1 MGNPYRVEE
10 NGSMC
15 RRRLDGW
22 RGYWA
27 RGEDQPV
34 FGRNRIWKAF
44 VRLYRMGCFVWEDEE
59 EVVGFMD
66 WAWRWMGVI
75 GMDGS
80 DGCVGLLC
88 RAVCCCCCVW
98 CCVLCVCVLC
108 VECLSI
114 QEESTPFDEP
124 QPTPP
129 HHTPTSPINSHTYT
143 HPHTPPPTPHTQPT
157 YNPHPTTTTPNHTT
171 TPTTTDPNNQ
181 WSSPSQ
187 DYPLDL
193 SILL

>member
-1 MGNPYRVEE
+1 MG
-10 NGSMC
+10 
-15 RRRLDGW
+15 
-22 RGYWA
+22 
-27 RGEDQPV
+27 QPV

-66 WAWRWMGVI
+66 WMWRWMGVI

-98 CCVLCVCVLC
+98 CCVCVCVCC
-108 VECLSI
+108 VLSVCLYKRS
-114 QEESTPFDEP
+114 QLPLMNPNPHHHTTHPTTHPST
-124 QPTPP
+124 
-129 HHTPTSPINSHTYT
+129 HTPT
-143 HPHTPPPTPHTQPT
+143 HTPNHHHHTTPNPPPIPNPPTTLTPPQQ
-157 YNPHPTTTTPNHTT
+157 HPTTTQQHLS
-171 TPTTTDPNNQ
+171 TTDPNNQ

-193 SILL
+193 SILLSG

>member
-1 MGNPYRVEE
+1 M
-10 NGSMC
+10 
-15 RRRLDGW
+15 DGW
-22 RGYWA
+22 KRMALCVVVVQTGRRGYWA

-34 FGRNRIWKAF
+34 FGRNWIWKAF
-44 VRLYRMGCFVWEDEE
+44 VRLYRMGCFVWRDEE

-66 WAWRWMGVI
+66 WMWRWMGVI

-80 DGCVGLLC
+80 DGCVGCCVGLC
-88 RAVCCCCCVW
+88 VVVVGVW
-98 CCVLCVCVLC
+98 CCVRVCVLC

-129 HHTPTSPINSHTYT
+129 HHTPHSPINSHTYT
-143 HPHTPPPTPHTQPT
+143 HPHTPPPTLHTQPIPHTQPT

-171 TPTTTDPNNQ
+171 TPLHNRPNNQ

-193 SILL
+193 

>member
-1 MGNPYRVEE
+1 MGKHGVCEEGVIVSVNPHRSSSGGWVEE

-15 RRRLDGW
+15 RRRLD
-22 RGYWA
+22 GYWA

-44 VRLYRMGCFVWEDEE
+44 VRLYRMGCFVWRDEE

-88 RAVCCCCCVW
+88 MCV
-98 CCVLCVCVLC
+98 VVVVSGVVYACVCVVC
-108 VECLSI
+108 
-114 QEESTPFDEP
+114 
-124 QPTPP
+124 
-129 HHTPTSPINSHTYT
+129 
-143 HPHTPPPTPHTQPT
+143 
-157 YNPHPTTTTPNHTT
+157 
-171 TPTTTDPNNQ
+171 
-181 WSSPSQ
+181 
-187 DYPLDL
+187 
-193 SILL
+193 

>member
-1 MGNPYRVEE
+1 MGGR
-10 NGSMC
+10 
-15 RRRLDGW
+15 

-27 RGEDQPV
+27 RGEDQPG

-44 VRLYRMGCFVWEDEE
+44 VRLYRMGCFVWRDEE

-66 WAWRWMGVI
+66 WMWRWMGVI

-88 RAVCCCCCVW
+88 RCVVVVVSGVVCAVCV
-98 CCVLCVCVLC
+98 CCVLSVCLYKRSQ
-108 VECLSI
+108 LPLMNPNPHHA
-114 QEESTPFDEP
+114 T
-124 QPTPP
+124 THPP
-129 HHTPTSPINSHTYT
+129 HPSTHTPT
-143 HPHTPPPTPHTQPT
+143 HTPP
-157 YNPHPTTTTPNHTT
+157 TTTHHTTPNPPPIPNPPTT
-171 TPTTTDPNNQ
+171 LTPPQQPLSTTDPNNQ

-193 SILL
+193 SIL

>member
-98 CCVLCVCVLC
+98 CCVCVCVCC
-108 VECLSI
+108 VLSVCLYKRS
-114 QEESTPFDEP
+114 QLPLMNP
-124 QPTPP
+124 NP
-129 HHTPTSPINSHTYT
+129 HHHTTHPSSPSNSHTYT
-143 HPHTPPPTPHTQPT
+143 HLHTPPPTT
-157 YNPHPTTTTPNHTT
+157 PHPTHPPYPTHLQPSPHHNNTNHNT
-171 TPTTTDPNNQ
+171 
-181 WSSPSQ
+181 SPS
-187 DYPLDL
+187 
-193 SILL
+193 